1 MPRIAKPPT
10 PEVESARKAL
20 VDYLATTGR
29 SLNSLAN
36 ELDVRQSTL
45 YRFVVGRTKSITPK
59 VRPALDYVHKLAIP
73 CIIQREGVSDNADL
87 HELLRRSWPDR
98 PDAADVLAKLID
110 AIGPIIAQ
118 HCNPDRSTGK
128 TK

>member
-20 VDYLATTGR
+20 TAYLATTGR

-45 YRFVVGRTKSITPK
+45 YRFAVGRTKSITLR
-59 VRPALDYVHKLAIP
+59 VRPAIDYVHNSTIP
-73 CIIQREGVSDNADL
+73 CITHPEKGPDNADL

-110 AIGPIIAQ
+110 AIGPIIAKY
-118 HCNPDRSTGK
+118 CTLAPDRGQ